1 MVKKDE
7 LKIGNEYYVPNYGS
21 AEKVTLLS
29 VNGNFAKIEAGKGRV
44 FYRKLQ
50 YLFTDAKAANRSMRA
65 WEHEKRKAKGKRKA
79 KRK

>member
-7 LKIGNEYYVPNYGS
+7 LKIGKDYYVPNYGS

-29 VNGNFAKIEAGKGRV
+29 VNGDFAKVEADDGQV
-44 FYRKLQ
+44 FHRKLQ
-50 YLFTDAKAANRSMRA
+50 YLFKAANRSRRA
-65 WEHEKRKAKGKRKA
+65 WEHGRRKA

>member
-7 LKIGNEYYVPNYGS
+7 LKIGNEYYVPTYGS

-29 VNGNFAKIEAGKGRV
+29 VNGNFAKIKAGKGRV

-50 YLFTDAKAANRSMRA
+50 YLFTDDRAANRSMRA
-65 WEHEKRKAKGKRKA
+65 WEHGKRKA
-79 KRK
+79 KRKR

>member
-7 LKIGNEYYVPNYGS
+7 LKIGNQYYVPNYGS

-29 VNGNFAKIEAGKGRV
+29 VNGKYAEIESKRGDV

-50 YLFTDAKAANRSMRA
+50 YLFIDADAANRSRRA
-65 WEHEKRKAKGKRKA
+65 WEHGKRKA
-79 KRK
+79 KRR